1 MRSQSD
7 QSTAIREAK
16 GGEKLKKELA
26 AQLANVP
33 DIDED
38 ETVLEPLAPPRE
50 PSQVYSVR
58 IPVDKLELLRRVA
71 AEHHEAP
78 SVLMRKWVLERLE
91 MVAPDGLPRTSNQ
104 LVDDLMGRV
113 IYLEQR
119 VAQHQ
124 KELDEQ
130 SSEHRKQIDTV
141 IEGVV
146 SLIFER
152 FEITKKTT

>member
-1 MRSQSD
+1 M
-7 QSTAIREAK
+7 
-16 GGEKLKKELA
+16 KKELA

-33 DIDED
+33 DVDED
-38 ETVLEPLAPPRE
+38 ETVLEPLVFPRE

-58 IPVDKLELLRRVA
+58 IPVEKLELLRRVA

-78 SVLMRKWVLERLE
+78 SVLIRKWVLERLD

-113 IYLEQR
+113 IDLEQR

-130 SSEHRKQIDTV
+130 SSEHRKQIDNV
-141 IEGVV
+141 IDRVIK
-146 SLIFER
+146 LIFER
-152 FEITKKTT
+152 FDITEKKI